1 MKITIPENKDE
12 IYLKDYQNY
21 MKIAMDNE
29 DNIELLN
36 IKAVEIF
43 CNMKMQDVKKMK
55 VMDFNTIVDQLSK
68 TLSVD
73 DKFIQRFELN
83 GVEYGF
89 FPKIDDIDLGEYIDA
104 DSYLHDIDTLH
115 KAMAVMYRPITFDK
129 NGLYLIEDYKGSEHL
144 ADIMKFAPLSVALGA
159 QVFFYNLSNDLLK
172 HTMAYLEKEGM
183 MNTQVKQI
191 LEENGDGIKVF
202 THLLEGNYLPLIMSQ
217 S

>member
-191 LEENGDGIKVF
+191 LEENGDGIKAF